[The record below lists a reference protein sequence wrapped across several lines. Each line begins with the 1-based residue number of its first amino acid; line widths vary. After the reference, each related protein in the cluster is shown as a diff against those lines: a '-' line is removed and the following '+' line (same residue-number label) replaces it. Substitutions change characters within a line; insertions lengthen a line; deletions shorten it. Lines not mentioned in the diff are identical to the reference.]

1 MRVSPGDL
9 WNASQRR
16 GLIVLLGAILLA
28 LGIRLAMNRTSI
40 GQEQPPAGPA
50 AHQLADRID
59 PNTASAAELAAIPT
73 VGPKRAEAIVEYRRS
88 YVARHPGHRA
98 FVQTQDLEHVSGIGP
113 AIAENMEP
121 YLIFPGDAATRP

>member
-40 GQEQPPAGPA
+40 GEEQPPAGPA
-50 AHQLADRID
+50 AGQLADRID

-73 VGPKRAEAIVEYRRS
+73 LGPKRAQAIVDFRRT
-88 YVARHPGHRA
+88 HPGKMFAQPH
-98 FVQTQDLEHVSGIGP
+98 DLEQVSGIGP